1 MTAMVRS
8 RKARVMPPTGAAS
21 RIMSTR
27 CPTVRLN
34 LTLVVGYPVVAA
46 AEPECVDNFHAFIQN
61 LQRLLII
68 RSSKTLGQ
76 AACGIVIAANRD
88 VCIPTPIL
96 PISGAAMTVGFGA
109 KSEAADH

>member
-1 MTAMVRS
+1 
-8 RKARVMPPTGAAS
+8 
-21 RIMSTR
+21 MSTR
-27 CPTVRLN
+27 CPTVKLS
-34 LTLVVGYPVVAA
+34 LTLVVGYPVVAT

-96 PISGAAMTVGFGA
+96 PILGAAMTVGFGA
-109 KSEAADH
+109 TLAVGWPYLE